1 MSIENTVKEKTCCF
15 SGYRPHKFNFEL
27 RRNEPQYIQL
37 ENNIINAVVTSIEQ
51 GYDTF
56 LCGGAMGFDLLCGE
70 MVLLIKERFPHI
82 KLICV
87 IPYKGQSKGFSVE
100 WKERY
105 EYVTEHCDHV
115 HKIAE
120 EYTRGCFHI
129 RNFEMI
135 YSSSRLI
142 TYFTGR
148 PGGTANTMAI
158 AQREKLD
165 IINVAPEN
173 KPNIDR
179 TITYYVGHGK

>member
-1 MSIENTVKEKTCCF
+1 MSIPNTVKEKTCCF
-15 SGYRPHKFNFEL
+15 SGYRPHKFNFEFNKSDL
-27 RRNEPQYIQL
+27 KYIEL
-37 ENNIINAVVTSIEQ
+37 ESNIISALLSSIEQ

-70 MVLLIKERFPHI
+70 LVLLIKERFPNI

-87 IPYKGQSKGFSVE
+87 IPFSGQSKNFPAE

-105 EYVTEHCDHV
+105 DRITSQCDSV
-115 HKIAE
+115 YKISEKFSKA
-120 EYTRGCFHI
+120 CFHL
-129 RNFEMI
+129 RNFEMV

-148 PGGTANTMAI
+148 SGGTANTIAL

-165 IINVAPEN
+165 IINIGPEKKN
-173 KPNIDR
+173 KVDS
-179 TITYYVGHGK
+179 TITYYVGH